1 MDFVKHIFATIIGVL
16 VTFVIIFV
24 VFLVFI
30 GALVQQSTSQSAAI
44 VPDNSVLYMSLD
56 HEIVEKTESN
66 PFGDLNIPGYGAS
79 KSIGLNDILK
89 RIQAAKE
96 DDNIKGI
103 YLNPSTINVGFASL
117 KEIRD
122 ALVDFKTS
130 KKFIVA
136 YSEMYSQK
144 AYYLA
149 SVADKIYVNPEGAID
164 FRGLSSSVVF
174 MKDALDKLGVEMQV
188 VKVGTYKSAVEPF
201 LLNEMS
207 SANREQVTSYLNSIY
222 ASFLTDIAEERKI
235 STDSLDR
242 IADAFLVRNAEDAV
256 KYKFVDAKLYKDEL
270 LDEIKDR
277 LKVEKDKDISAVSL
291 LTYSPKEKE
300 NSSKNKIAVLYA
312 YGNIVDGEG
321 ITGDIGG
328 DKLSRQLRKLRKD
341 DDIKAVV
348 LRVNSPGGSA
358 LASDIIWREV
368 ELTRKVKPVMVSMGD
383 YAASGGYYIAAAAD
397 SIFAEKGTLTGS
409 IGVFGMIPNFK
420 GLLNDKL
427 GIHIDE
433 VSTGKFSNLMSDMDR
448 PMTAEERSIVQ
459 LEVDRIYNTFMKR
472 VADGRKISVQ
482 RVDSIGQG
490 RVWTG
495 NQALEL
501 GLVDKIGNVQ
511 RAVQAA
517 AYKAKLADYA
527 IVELPEKEDPFSSI
541 LSTSKEKIKTWLF
554 AEELGDY
561 QKYIYDIRNA
571 LQHTGMQARIPYTIE
586 IY

>member
-1 MDFVKHIFATIIGVL
+1 MDFLKHIFATIIGVL
-16 VTFVIIFV
+16 ITFVIIFFV
-24 VFLVFI
+24 VLVFI
-30 GALVQQSTSQSAAI
+30 GALVQQSTSQSTAA
-44 VPDNSVLYMSLD
+44 VPDNSVLYMSLN
-56 HEIVEKTESN
+56 HNIVEKTESN
-66 PFGDLNIPGYGAS
+66 PLGDLNIPGYGAA
-79 KSIGLNDILK
+79 KSIGLNDILTRVK
-89 RIQAAKE
+89 AAKE

-103 YLNPSTINVGFASL
+103 FLNPSTINVGFASL

-136 YSEMYSQK
+136 YSEGYSQK

-149 SVADKIYVNPEGAID
+149 SVADKIYVNPQGAID

-201 LLNEMS
+201 MLNEMS
-207 SANREQVTSYLNSIY
+207 PANREQVTSYLSSIY
-222 ASFLTDIAEERKI
+222 SSFLKDIAEGRKI
-235 STDSLDR
+235 SIDSLGH
-242 IADAFLVRNAEDAV
+242 IADAYLVRNADDAV
-256 KYKFVDAKLYKDEL
+256 NYKFADAKLYKDEL

-277 LKVEKDKDISAVSL
+277 LKIAKDKDISAVSL
-291 LTYSPKEKE
+291 LAYSPKGKA
-300 NSSKNKIAVLYA
+300 NSSKSKIAVLYA

-321 ITGDIGG
+321 SIGSIGG
-328 DKLSRQLRKLRKD
+328 DKLSRELRKLRKD
-341 DDIKAVV
+341 DDIKGVV

-358 LASDIIWREV
+358 LASDVIWREV
-368 ELTRKVKPVMVSMGD
+368 DLTRKTKPVMISMGD

-397 SIFAEKGTLTGS
+397 SIFAEENTLTGS
-409 IGVFGMIPNFK
+409 IGVFGVIPNFK

-427 GIHIDE
+427 GIHVDE
-433 VSTGKFSNLMSDMDR
+433 VSTGKFSNLMSDVDR

-459 LEVDRIYNTFMKR
+459 MEVGRVYNTFMQR
-472 VADGRKISVQ
+472 VADGRKISVE

-495 NQALEL
+495 SQALEL
-501 GLVDKIGNVQ
+501 GLVDKIGDVQ

-517 AYKAKLADYA
+517 AYKAKLKDYA
-527 IVELPEKEDPFSSI
+527 IIELPEKEDPLSSI

-554 AEELGDY
+554 AEEIGDY
-561 QKYIYDIRNA
+561 HKYIFEIRNA
-571 LQHTGMQARIPYTIE
+571 LQNTGMQARIPYTIE

>member
-222 ASFLTDIAEERKI
+222 ASFLTDIAEGRKI

-321 ITGDIGG
+321 TTGDIGG

>member
-1 MDFVKHIFATIIGVL
+1 MDFLKHIFATIIGVL
-16 VTFVIIFV
+16 ITFVIIFFV
-24 VFLVFI
+24 VLVFI
-30 GALVQQSTSQSAAI
+30 GALVQQSTSQSTVA
-44 VPDNSVLYMSLD
+44 VPDNSVLYMSLN
-56 HEIVEKTESN
+56 HNIVEKTESN
-66 PFGDLNIPGYGAS
+66 PLGDLNIPGYGAA
-79 KSIGLNDILK
+79 KSIGLNDILT
-89 RIQAAKE
+89 RIKAAKE

-136 YSEMYSQK
+136 YSEGYSQK

-149 SVADKIYVNPEGAID
+149 SVADKIYVNPQGAID

-201 LLNEMS
+201 MLNEMS
-207 SANREQVTSYLNSIY
+207 PANREQVTSYLSSIY
-222 ASFLTDIAEERKI
+222 SSFLKDIAEGRKI
-235 STDSLDR
+235 SIDSLGH
-242 IADAFLVRNAEDAV
+242 IADAYLVRNADDAV
-256 KYKFVDAKLYKDEL
+256 NYKFADAKLYKDEL

-277 LKVEKDKDISAVSL
+277 LKIAKDKDISAVSL
-291 LTYSPKEKE
+291 LAYSPKGKV
-300 NSSKNKIAVLYA
+300 NSSKSKIAVLYA

-321 ITGDIGG
+321 SIGSIGG
-328 DKLSRQLRKLRKD
+328 DKLSRELRKLRKD
-341 DDIKAVV
+341 DDIKGVV

-358 LASDIIWREV
+358 LASDVIWREV
-368 ELTRKVKPVMVSMGD
+368 DLTRKTKPVMISMGD

-397 SIFAEKGTLTGS
+397 SIFAEENTLTGS
-409 IGVFGMIPNFK
+409 IGVFGVIPNFK

-427 GIHIDE
+427 GIHVDE
-433 VSTGKFSNLMSDMDR
+433 VSTGKFSNLMSDVDR

-459 LEVDRIYNTFMKR
+459 MEVGRVYNTFMQR
-472 VADGRKISVQ
+472 VADGRKISVE

-495 NQALEL
+495 SQALEL
-501 GLVDKIGNVQ
+501 GLVDKIGDVQ

-517 AYKAKLADYA
+517 AYKAKLTDYA
-527 IVELPEKEDPFSSI
+527 IIELPEKEDPLSSI

-554 AEELGDY
+554 AEEIGDY
-561 QKYIYDIRNA
+561 HKYIFEIRNA
-571 LQHTGMQARIPYTIE
+571 LQNTGMQARIPYAIE

>member
-222 ASFLTDIAEERKI
+222 ASFLTDIAEGRKI

>member
-1 MDFVKHIFATIIGVL
+1 MDFLKHIFATIIGVL
-16 VTFVIIFV
+16 ITFVIIFFV
-24 VFLVFI
+24 VLVFI
-30 GALVQQSTSQSAAI
+30 GALVQQSTSQSAVA
-44 VPDNSVLYMSLD
+44 VPDNSVLYMSLNHD
-56 HEIVEKTESN
+56 IVEKTESN
-66 PFGDLNIPGYGAS
+66 PLGDLNIPGYGTA
-79 KSIGLNDILK
+79 KSIGLNDILT
-89 RIQAAKE
+89 RIKAAKE
-96 DDNIKGI
+96 DNNIKGI
-103 YLNPSTINVGFASL
+103 YLNPSTVNVGFASL

-136 YSEMYSQK
+136 YSEGYSQK

-149 SVADKIYVNPEGAID
+149 SVADKIYVNPQGAID

-207 SANREQVTSYLNSIY
+207 PANREQVTSYLNSIY
-222 ASFLTDIAEERKI
+222 SSFLKDIAEGRQI
-235 STDSLDR
+235 AVDSLDH
-242 IADAFLVRNAEDAV
+242 IADAYLVRNADDAV
-256 KYKFVDAKLYKDEL
+256 NYKFADAKLYKDEL

-277 LKVEKDKDISAVSL
+277 LKIAKDKDISAVSL
-291 LTYSPKEKE
+291 LAYSPKGKV
-300 NSSKNKIAVLYA
+300 NNSKNKIAVLYA

-321 ITGDIGG
+321 SIGSIGG
-328 DKLSRQLRKLRKD
+328 DKLSRELRKLRKD
-341 DDIKAVV
+341 DDIKGIV

-358 LASDIIWREV
+358 LASDMIWREV
-368 ELTRKVKPVMVSMGD
+368 DLIRKVKPVMVSMGD

-397 SIFAEKGTLTGS
+397 SIFAEENTLTGS
-409 IGVFGMIPNFK
+409 IGVFGVIPNFK
-420 GLLNDKL
+420 GLLNDRL
-427 GIHIDE
+427 GIHVDE
-433 VSTGKFSNLMSDMDR
+433 VSTGKFSNLMSDVDR

-459 LEVDRIYNTFMKR
+459 MEVGRVYNTFMQR
-472 VADGRKISVQ
+472 VADGRKISVE

-495 NQALEL
+495 SQALEL
-501 GLVDKIGNVQ
+501 GLVDKIGDVH

-527 IVELPEKEDPFSSI
+527 IIELPEKDDPLSSI
-541 LSTSKEKIKTWLF
+541 FLTSKEKLKTWLF
-554 AEELGDY
+554 AEEIGDY
-561 QKYIYDIRNA
+561 HKYVFEIRNA
-571 LQHTGMQARIPYTIE
+571 LQNTGIQARIPYTIE

>member
-222 ASFLTDIAEERKI
+222 ASFLTDIAEGRKI

-256 KYKFVDAKLYKDEL
+256 KYKFADAKLYKDEL

-321 ITGDIGG
+321 TTGDIGG

-501 GLVDKIGNVQ
+501 GLVDKIGNVE

>member
-1 MDFVKHIFATIIGVL
+1 MDFLKHIFATIIGVL
-16 VTFVIIFV
+16 ITFVIIFFV
-24 VFLVFI
+24 VLVFI
-30 GALVQQSTSQSAAI
+30 GALVQQSTSQSAAA
-44 VPDNSVLYMSLD
+44 VPDNSVLYMSLN
-56 HEIVEKTESN
+56 HNVVEKTESN
-66 PFGDLNIPGYGAS
+66 PLGDLNIPGYGAA
-79 KSIGLNDILK
+79 KSIGLNDIMT
-89 RIQAAKE
+89 RIKAAKE

-136 YSEMYSQK
+136 YSEGYSQK

-149 SVADKIYVNPEGAID
+149 SVADKIYVNPQGAID

-207 SANREQVTSYLNSIY
+207 PANREQVTSYLNSIY
-222 ASFLTDIAEERKI
+222 SSFLKDIAGGRQI
-235 STDSLDR
+235 SVDSLDH
-242 IADAFLVRNAEDAV
+242 IADAYLVRNADDAV
-256 KYKFVDAKLYKDEL
+256 NYKFADAKLYKDEL

-277 LKVEKDKDISAVSL
+277 LKIAKDKDISAVSL
-291 LTYSPKEKE
+291 LAYSPKGKV
-300 NSSKNKIAVLYA
+300 NNSKNKIAVLYA

-321 ITGDIGG
+321 TIGSIGG
-328 DKLSRQLRKLRKD
+328 DKLSRELRKLRKD
-341 DDIKAVV
+341 DDVKGIV

-358 LASDIIWREV
+358 LASDMIWREV
-368 ELTRKVKPVMVSMGD
+368 DLIRKVKPVMVSMGD

-397 SIFAEKGTLTGS
+397 SIFAEENTLTGS
-409 IGVFGMIPNFK
+409 IGVFGVIPNFK
-420 GLLNDKL
+420 GLLNNKL

-433 VSTGKFSNLMSDMDR
+433 VSTGKFSNLMSDVDR
-448 PMTAEERSIVQ
+448 PMTSEERSIVQ
-459 LEVDRIYNTFMKR
+459 MEVGRVYNTFMQR
-472 VADGRKISVQ
+472 VADGRKISVE

-495 NQALEL
+495 SQALEL
-501 GLVDKIGNVQ
+501 GLVDKIGDVQ

-527 IVELPEKEDPFSSI
+527 IIELPEKEDPLSSI
-541 LSTSKEKIKTWLF
+541 FSTSKEKIKTWLF
-554 AEELGDY
+554 AEEIGDY
-561 QKYIYDIRNA
+561 HKYVFEIRNA
-571 LQHTGMQARIPYTIE
+571 LQNTGIQARIPYKIE